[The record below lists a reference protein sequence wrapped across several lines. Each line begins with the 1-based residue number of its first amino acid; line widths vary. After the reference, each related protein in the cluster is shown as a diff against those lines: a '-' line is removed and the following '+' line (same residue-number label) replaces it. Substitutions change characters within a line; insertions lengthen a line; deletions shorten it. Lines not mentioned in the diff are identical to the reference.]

1 MLTMR
6 RALQL
11 LLAALAMGVAMEA
24 FSRQKK
30 WCIQIWQGEGGDV
43 FMMSMDS
50 VAEMQSAAGKLI
62 ETVPHQLNSCSTTS
76 TVHSWCSLPVP
87 SGRRQTL
94 TPLQRKVSCEGP
106 NSLVTSV
113 AS

>member
-30 WCIQIWQGEGGDV
+30 WCIEIWQGEGGDV
-43 FMMSMDS
+43 FMMSMDYS
-50 VAEMQSAAGKLI
+50 VRNCMDKLTNQQ
-62 ETVPHQLNSCSTTS
+62 EQKKEPE
-76 TVHSWCSLPVP
+76 
-87 SGRRQTL
+87 
-94 TPLQRKVSCEGP
+94 EG
-106 NSLVTSV
+106 SDR
-113 AS
+113 